1 MIADGGSFS
10 DGEQHLLPVL
20 SNKADLVET
29 VAMPVRGE
37 ETRTFPLDKLFNN
50 HSKSATDRR
59 LTIEF
64 TGNPAWYAIQALP
77 SLGMPENN
85 NAISWAAAYY
95 ANTLAAYIM
104 NSQPRIKAV
113 FDSWKLQGGTKETFL
128 SNLQKNQEVK
138 NILLSES
145 PWVMEAR
152 TEEEQKE
159 RIATLFDLNNIRN
172 NNIAALTRLK
182 ELQQSD
188 GSWAG

>member
-1 MIADGGSFS
+1 M
-10 DGEQHLLPVL
+10 
-20 SNKADLVET
+20 
-29 VAMPVRGE
+29 
-37 ETRTFPLDKLFNN
+37 
-50 HSKSATDRR
+50 
-59 LTIEF
+59 
-64 TGNPAWYAIQALP
+64 P
-77 SLGMPENN
+77 SLGLP
-85 NAISWAAAYY
+85 AYY

-188 GSWAG
+188 GSWAWYKGRTGSRFITNFYCLN